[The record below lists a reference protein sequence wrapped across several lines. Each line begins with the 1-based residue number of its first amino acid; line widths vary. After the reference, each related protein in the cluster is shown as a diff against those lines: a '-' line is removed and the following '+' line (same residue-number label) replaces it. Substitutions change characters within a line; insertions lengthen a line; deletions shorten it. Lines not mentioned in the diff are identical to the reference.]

1 MGKTTQHASLCRLCH
16 AVCPITVEMMDGV
29 PLRVR
34 GNRESPAYH
43 GYCCTRGQA
52 AADHIRHPDRL
63 LHSMKRQPDGS
74 YRPIPVELA
83 MDEIAERVSAIIK
96 EHGPNALAAY
106 FGTYSAPYP
115 GSGLL
120 AGGLV
125 KMLGSS
131 MIFSSAT
138 IDQPGKDI
146 ANAMLGRWRAGPD
159 AFADS
164 DVWMCVGGNPIVTH
178 VGGIPSQNPA
188 RRLTRRL
195 DAGMKF
201 IVIDPRRSE
210 TAARAHIHLQARPGE
225 DASLLAAML
234 RIVIEEGLYDRAF
247 ADDYVAGIKDLRR
260 AVEPFTAA
268 FAAARAD
275 VPEEQIVEAARVFAG
290 AKRGLAVGGTGANM
304 SGHSSL
310 IEYLMLCLNTIC
322 GRFVREGESIAN
334 PGVFLPRA
342 IPKAQAEGP
351 RPYEKLG
358 MKMSVRGLEE
368 AACGMP
374 TAALADQILHEG
386 KERVRALFSTGG
398 NPVAAWPDQQRTV
411 AAIERLELC
420 VQVDIKMSATAQM
433 ADYVI
438 APKISFEVPCF
449 SHAPESIEAFSV
461 LWGFAEPFGM
471 YAPALVDPPE
481 DSDLIEEWE
490 FFYGLAQRLGV
501 QLYTAFVPS
510 MTATE
515 RENPEPQAID
525 MINKPTT
532 DELFE
537 LLAHGSRISLDEV
550 KKHPNGALFSE
561 TIRALPRD
569 PDASERLSVSNASM
583 MAELG
588 EVYEETS
595 IELAENFEYPFQ
607 LVCRRQRNAYN
618 SSLRDLDRLAR
629 KGGNYNPAFMQPDDL
644 RELALKAGDAIEI
657 RSPHGRIPAVVEPD
671 ENLRRGLVSMAHS
684 FGGSPAEK
692 GDFRKQGSNTSVLI
706 SVDDRYD
713 PISGLPRMSAVP
725 VDVRPLLESPET

>member
-1 MGKTTQHASLCRLCH
+1 MGSTTQHASLCRLCH
-16 AVCPITVEMMDGV
+16 AACPIVVEVQDGV
-29 PLRVR
+29 VLSVH

-43 GYCCTRGQA
+43 GYCCSRGQA
-52 AADHIRHPDRL
+52 SADHIRHPDRL

-74 YRPIPVELA
+74 YRPIAVEKA
-83 MDEIAERVSAIIK
+83 MDEIAERLSAIIE
-96 EHGPNALAAY
+96 EHGAHSLAAY
-106 FGTYSAPYP
+106 CGTYSAPYP

-125 KMLGSS
+125 KMLGSP
-131 MIFSSAT
+131 MVFSSGT
-138 IDQPGKDI
+138 IDQPGKDV
-146 ANAMLGRWRAGPD
+146 ANAMLGRWRAGPN
-159 AFADS
+159 AFGES
-164 DVWMCVGGNPIVTH
+164 DVWMTFGGNPVVTH

-188 RRLTRRL
+188 RRLKDRL
-195 DAGMKF
+195 DAGMKL

-210 TAARAHIHLQARPGE
+210 TAARAQLHIQSRPGE

-234 RIVIEEGLYDRAF
+234 RVVIEEKLYDQAF
-247 ADDYVAGIKDLRR
+247 VEENVAGIEDLRR
-260 AVEPFTAA
+260 ALEPFSPA

-275 VPEEQIVEAARVFAG
+275 VPAEQIVEAARIFAG
-290 AKRGLAVGGTGANM
+290 ARRGLAVGGTGSSL
-304 SGHSSL
+304 SGHSTL
-310 IEYLMLCLNTIC
+310 VEYLMLALNTIC

-358 MKMSVRGLEE
+358 VKMCVRGLEE
-368 AACGMP
+368 SACGMP

-386 KERVRALFSTGG
+386 PERVRALFSTGG

-411 AAIERLELC
+411 AAIEALELC

-438 APKISFEVPCF
+438 APKVSFEVPGF
-449 SHAPESIEAFSV
+449 SYAPESIEAFSV
-461 LWGFAEPFGM
+461 LWGMAEPFGM

-481 DSDLIEEWE
+481 GSDLIEEWE
-490 FFYGLAQRLGV
+490 FFYGLAQRMGV

-515 RENPEPQAID
+515 REDPAPQAID
-525 MINKPTT
+525 MKLKPTT
-532 DELFE
+532 DQLFE

-561 TIRALPRD
+561 SIRALPRD
-569 PDASERLSVSNASM
+569 ADSSERLFVSNPVM

-588 EVYEETS
+588 EVFEESS
-595 IELAENFEYPFQ
+595 IELGGDLEYPYQ
-607 LVCRRQRNAYN
+607 LVCRRQRNVYN

-629 KGGNYNPAFMQPDDL
+629 KQGSFNPAFMQPDDL
-644 RELALKAGDAIEI
+644 RELALEAGDAIEI

-671 ENLRRGLVSMAHS
+671 ATLRRGLVSMAHS
-684 FGGSPAEK
+684 FGGSPVEK

-706 SVDDRYD
+706 SVEDSYD

-725 VDVRPLLESPET
+725 VNVRQLLE

>member
-1 MGKTTQHASLCRLCH
+1 
-16 AVCPITVEMMDGV
+16 
-29 PLRVR
+29 
-34 GNRESPAYH
+34 
-43 GYCCTRGQA
+43 
-52 AADHIRHPDRL
+52 
-63 LHSMKRQPDGS
+63 MKRQPDGS
-74 YRPIPVELA
+74 YQPIAVEKA
-83 MDEIAERVSAIIK
+83 MDEIAERLSAII
-96 EHGPNALAAY
+96 EAHGANSLAAY

-115 GSGLL
+115 GSALL

-131 MIFSSAT
+131 MIFSSGT
-138 IDQPGKDI
+138 IDQPGKDV

-159 AFADS
+159 AFGES
-164 DVWMCVGGNPIVTH
+164 DVWMTFGGNPIVTH

-188 RRLTRRL
+188 RRLKNRL
-195 DAGMKF
+195 DAGMKL

-210 TAARAHIHLQARPGE
+210 TAARAHLHLQARPGE
-225 DASLLAAML
+225 DATLLAAML
-234 RIVIEEGLYDRAF
+234 RIVIEEKLYDQAF
-247 ADDYVAGIKDLRR
+247 VDENVEGVEWLRR
-260 AVEPFTAA
+260 AVKPFTPAL
-268 FAAARAD
+268 AAARAD
-275 VPEEQIVEAARVFAG
+275 VPEEQITQAARIFAA
-290 AKRGLAVGGTGANM
+290 AKRGLAVGGTGSNM
-304 SGHSSL
+304 SGHSTL

-358 MKMSVRGLEE
+358 VKMSVRGLEE
-368 AACGMP
+368 SACGLP
-374 TAALADQILHEG
+374 TAALADQILCEG
-386 KERVRALFSTGG
+386 PERVRALFSTGG

-438 APKISFEVPCF
+438 APKVSFEVPCF
-449 SHAPESIEAFSV
+449 SYAPESIEAFSV
-461 LWGFAEPFGM
+461 LWGMAEPFGM

-481 DSDLIEEWE
+481 GSDLIEEWE
-490 FFYGLAQRLGV
+490 FFYGLAQRMDV

-515 RENPEPQAID
+515 RQNPAPQAID
-525 MINKPTT
+525 MKLKPTT
-532 DELFE
+532 DQLFE

-561 TIRALPRD
+561 SIRALPRD
-569 PDASERLSVSNASM
+569 ADSSERLFVSNEAM
-583 MAELG
+583 MTELG
-588 EVYEETS
+588 EVYEEAS
-595 IELAENFEYPFQ
+595 IGLAENLEYPYQ
-607 LVCRRQRNAYN
+607 LVCRRQRNSYN

-629 KGGNYNPAFMQPDDL
+629 KQGSYNPAFMQPDDL

-657 RSPHGRIPAVVEPD
+657 RSPHGRIPALVEPD
-671 ENLRRGLVSMAHS
+671 ATLRRGLVSMAHS

-706 SVDDRYD
+706 SVEDSYD

-725 VDVRPLLESPET
+725 VNVRLL